1 MKIVK
6 NSDRVQKFQ
15 QGGPAPAPQDPAM
28 APQAQPEGQ
37 GGDPLM
43 EIANIFMQG
52 LQTQNCEMLAQGAQA
67 FLMLL
72 QQAQGGVEQAPVGE
86 PQGEPVFKKGGK
98 ICGRKKIKKDCN
110 GGKVAK
116 NCGGGSFKKCNG
128 GTMKK

>member
-1 MKIVK
+1 MKLRK
-6 NSDRVQKFQ
+6 YQ
-15 QGGPAPAPQDPAM
+15 QGGPVPAPQDPGM
-28 APQAQPEGQ
+28 APQAQPEAQ

-43 EIANIFMQG
+43 EIAQIFAQG

-72 QQAQGGVEQAPVGE
+72 QQTQGGAEQAAPVGE

-98 ICGRKKIKKDCN
+98 LCGRKKKVKKDCN

-116 NCGGGSFKKCNG
+116 NCGGG
-128 GTMKK
+128 TMKK

>member
-1 MKIVK
+1 M
-6 NSDRVQKFQ
+6 
-15 QGGPAPAPQDPAM
+15 PQDPAQQP
-28 APQAQPEGQ
+28 AAQPQGQ
-37 GGDPLM
+37 DPLLQIA
-43 EIANIFMQG
+43 EIMAQG
-52 LQTQNCEMLAQGAQA
+52 LQTQNCELLAQGAQA

-72 QQAQGGVEQAPVGE
+72 QQAQGGVEQQAPVGE

-98 ICGRKKIKKDCN
+98 ICGRKKKIKKDCN

>member
-1 MKIVK
+1 MKIK
-6 NSDRVQKFQ
+6 KFQ
-15 QGGPAPAPQDPAM
+15 QGGPAPALQDPAM
-28 APQAQPEGQ
+28 APQAQPEAQ

-43 EIANIFMQG
+43 EIAQIMAQG
-52 LQTQNCEMLAQGAQA
+52 LQTQNCELLAQGAQA

-72 QQAQGGVEQAPVGE
+72 QQAQGGAEQAPVGE

-98 ICGRKKIKKDCN
+98 ICGRKKVKKDCS
-110 GGKVAK
+110 GGKVTK

>member
-6 NSDRVQKFQ
+6 KYQA
-15 QGGPAPAPQDPAM
+15 GGSVPMPQDPAQQP
-28 APQAQPEGQ
+28 AAQPN
-37 GGDPLM
+37 GGEQDPLLQIA
-43 EIANIFMQG
+43 EIMAQG
-52 LQTQNCEMLAQGAQA
+52 LQTQNCELLAQGAQA

-72 QQAQGGVEQAPVGE
+72 QQAQGGAEQQAPVGE

-98 ICGRKKIKKDCN
+98 ICGRKKVKKDCN

>member
-6 NSDRVQKFQ
+6 KLQ
-15 QGGPAPAPQDPAM
+15 QGGPAPAPQDPAN
-28 APQAQPEGQ
+28 APQAQAQPQ
-37 GGDPLM
+37 GGDPLLQ
-43 EIANIFMQG
+43 IAQVFAEG
-52 LQTQNCEMLAQGAQA
+52 LQTQNCELLAQGAQA

-72 QQAQGGVEQAPVGE
+72 QQAQGAQQAPVGE

-98 ICGRKKIKKDCN
+98 ICGRKKKVKKDCD

>member
-1 MKIVK
+1 MKIK
-6 NSDRVQKFQ
+6 RFQ
-15 QGGPAPAPQDPAM
+15 SGGSIPATQDPAN
-28 APQAQPEGQ
+28 APQAQPQGQ

-52 LQTQNCEMLAQGAQA
+52 LQTQNCELLAQGAQA

-72 QQAQGGVEQAPVGE
+72 QQAQRAQQAPVGE

-98 ICGRKKIKKDCN
+98 ICGRKKKVKKDCD

>member
-1 MKIVK
+1 MKVK
-6 NSDRVQKFQ
+6 KFQ
-15 QGGPAPAPQDPAM
+15 QGGAAPAPQDPAM
-28 APQAQPEGQ
+28 APQAQPGGQ

-43 EIANIFMQG
+43 EIAQIFAQG

-72 QQAQGGVEQAPVGE
+72 QQAQGGAEQQAPMGE

-98 ICGRKKIKKDCN
+98 ICGRKKVKKDCN

>member
-6 NSDRVQKFQ
+6 NSDRVQRFQ
-15 QGGPAPAPQDPAM
+15 QGGSTPMPQDPAM
-28 APQAQPEGQ
+28 AQQAQLQ
-37 GGDPLM
+37 GGEDPL
-43 EIANIFMQG
+43 IQVAQLFMQG

-72 QQAQGGVEQAPVGE
+72 QQAQGGRVEPVGE

-98 ICGRKKIKKDCN
+98 LCKRKKVKKDCS

-116 NCGGGSFKKCNG
+116 NCGGG
-128 GTMKK
+128 TMKK

>member
-6 NSDRVQKFQ
+6 KYQA
-15 QGGPAPAPQDPAM
+15 GGSAPMPQDPAQQP
-28 APQAQPEGQ
+28 AAQPN
-37 GGDPLM
+37 GGEQDPLLQIA
-43 EIANIFMQG
+43 EIMAQG
-52 LQTQNCEMLAQGAQA
+52 LQTQNCELLAQGAQA

-72 QQAQGGVEQAPVGE
+72 QQAQGGAEQQAPVGE

-98 ICGRKKIKKDCN
+98 ICGRKKKVKKDCN

>member
-6 NSDRVQKFQ
+6 KFQ
-15 QGGPAPAPQDPAM
+15 AGGQAPMPQDPANQ
-28 APQAQPEGQ
+28 PVAQPDAQEP
-37 GGDPLM
+37 DPLLQV
-43 EIANIFMQG
+43 AQLFMQG

-72 QQAQGGVEQAPVGE
+72 QQAQGGAEQAAPVGE

-98 ICGRKKIKKDCN
+98 LCGRKKNVKKDCN

-116 NCGGGSFKKCNG
+116 NCSGGSFKKCGG

>member
-1 MKIVK
+1 M
-6 NSDRVQKFQ
+6 
-15 QGGPAPAPQDPAM
+15 PAPQDPAN
-28 APQAQPEGQ
+28 APQAQAQPQ
-37 GGDPLM
+37 SGDPLM

-52 LQTQNCEMLAQGAQA
+52 LQTQNCELLAQGAQA

-72 QQAQGGVEQAPVGE
+72 QQAQGAQQAPVGE

-98 ICGRKKIKKDCN
+98 ICGRKKKVKKDCD

>member
-6 NSDRVQKFQ
+6 NSERIQRFQ
-15 QGGPAPAPQDPAM
+15 QGGPAPAPQGPAM

-43 EIANIFMQG
+43 EIAQIFAQG

-72 QQAQGGVEQAPVGE
+72 QQAQGGAEQQAPIGE
-86 PQGEPVFKKGGK
+86 PQGEPVFKKGGVLTARK
-98 ICGRKKIKKDCN
+98 GCKTKKKIKKDCG

-116 NCGGGSFKKCNG
+116 ECDG

>member
-1 MKIVK
+1 MVI
-6 NSDRVQKFQ
+6 RKFQ
-15 QGGPAPAPQDPAM
+15 AGGQTPAPQDPAN
-28 APQAQPEGQ
+28 APQAQAGAQ
-37 GGDPLM
+37 GGDPLLQIA
-43 EIANIFMQG
+43 EIFAQG
-52 LQTQNCEMLAQGAQA
+52 LQTQNCELLAQGAQA

-72 QQAQGGVEQAPVGE
+72 QQAQGGAEQQTPVGE

-98 ICGRKKIKKDCN
+98 ICGRKKVKKDCS

>member
-6 NSDRVQKFQ
+6 NSDRVQRFQ
-15 QGGPAPAPQDPAM
+15 QGGSAPMPQDPAM
-28 APQAQPEGQ
+28 AQQAQPQ
-37 GGDPLM
+37 GGEDPLLQV
-43 EIANIFMQG
+43 AQLFMQG

-72 QQAQGGVEQAPVGE
+72 QQAQGGGAEPVGE

-98 ICGRKKIKKDCN
+98 LCKRKKVKKDCS

-116 NCGGGSFKKCNG
+116 NCGGG
-128 GTMKK
+128 TMKK

>member
-6 NSDRVQKFQ
+6 NVERIQRFQ
-15 QGGPAPAPQDPAM
+15 QGGPAPMPQDPAQQS
-28 APQAQPEGQ
+28 AAQPQGQ
-37 GGDPLM
+37 DPLLQIA
-43 EIANIFMQG
+43 EIMAQG
-52 LQTQNCEMLAQGAQA
+52 LQTQNCELLAQGAQA

-72 QQAQGGVEQAPVGE
+72 QQAQGGAEQQAPVGE

-98 ICGRKKIKKDCN
+98 ICGRKKVKKDCN

>member
-1 MKIVK
+1 MKIK
-6 NSDRVQKFQ
+6 KFQ
-15 QGGPAPAPQDPAM
+15 QGGPAPAPQGPTM

-43 EIANIFMQG
+43 EIAQIFIQG

-72 QQAQGGVEQAPVGE
+72 QQAQGGAEQAAPVGE

-98 ICGRKKIKKDCN
+98 LCGRKKKVKKDCN

-116 NCGGGSFKKCNG
+116 NCGGGSFKKCGG

>member
-1 MKIVK
+1 MPAEAME
-6 NSDRVQKFQ
+6 Q
-15 QGGPAPAPQDPAM
+15 APAQQ
-28 APQAQPEGQ
+28 APQ

-43 EIANIFMQG
+43 EIAQIFMQG
-52 LQTQNCEMLAQGAQA
+52 LQTQNCELLAQGAQA

-72 QQAQGGVEQAPVGE
+72 QQAQGAEQAPVGE

-98 ICGRKKIKKDCN
+98 ICGRKKVK
-110 GGKVAK
+110 K

>member
-1 MKIVK
+1 MKLRK
-6 NSDRVQKFQ
+6 YQA
-15 QGGPAPAPQDPAM
+15 GGSAPVPEDPGM

-43 EIANIFMQG
+43 EIAQIFVQG

-72 QQAQGGVEQAPVGE
+72 QQAQGGADQAAPVGE

-98 ICGRKKIKKDCN
+98 LCGRKKKVKKDCN

-116 NCGGGSFKKCNG
+116 NCSG

>member
-1 MKIVK
+1 MPTSPE
-6 NSDRVQKFQ
+6 NQ
-15 QGGPAPAPQDPAM
+15 PA
-28 APQAQPEGQ
+28 AQPNGGGQ
-37 GGDPLM
+37 DPLM
-43 EIANIFMQG
+43 QIAQIFMEG
-52 LQTQNCEMLAQGAQA
+52 LQTQNCELLAQGAQA

-72 QQAQGGVEQAPVGE
+72 QQAQGAQQAPVGE

-98 ICGRKKIKKDCN
+98 ICGRKKKVKKDCD

>member
-6 NSDRVQKFQ
+6 KFQ
-15 QGGPAPAPQDPAM
+15 AGGQAPMPQDPANQ
-28 APQAQPEGQ
+28 PVAQPGAQEQ
-37 GGDPLM
+37 DPLLS
-43 EIANIFMQG
+43 IAQIFMQG
-52 LQTQNCEMLAQGAQA
+52 LQTQNCELLAQGAQA

-72 QQAQGGVEQAPVGE
+72 QQAQGAQQAPVGE

-98 ICGRKKIKKDCN
+98 ICGRKKKVKKDCD

>member
-6 NSDRVQKFQ
+6 KFQ
-15 QGGPAPAPQDPAM
+15 AGGSVPGPVAPENQPAAQPNGGNQDPLLSI
-28 APQAQPEGQ
+28 AQVFAE
-37 GGDPLM
+37 
-43 EIANIFMQG
+43 G
-52 LQTQNCEMLAQGAQA
+52 LQTQNCELLAQGAQA

-72 QQAQGGVEQAPVGE
+72 QQAQGAQQAPVGE

-98 ICGRKKIKKDCN
+98 ICGRKKKVKKDCD

>member
-1 MKIVK
+1 MKVK
-6 NSDRVQKFQ
+6 KFQ

-37 GGDPLM
+37 GGDPLLQIA
-43 EIANIFMQG
+43 EIFAQG

-72 QQAQGGVEQAPVGE
+72 QQAQGGAEQQAPVGE

-98 ICGRKKIKKDCN
+98 ICGRKKVKKDCN

-116 NCGGGSFKKCNG
+116 NCGGGSFKKCGG

>member
-6 NSDRVQKFQ
+6 KFQ
-15 QGGPAPAPQDPAM
+15 AGGNAPMPNSPENQPAAQPNGGGQDPLLQIAEIM
-28 APQAQPEGQ
+28 A
-37 GGDPLM
+37 
-43 EIANIFMQG
+43 QG
-52 LQTQNCEMLAQGAQA
+52 LQTQNCELLAQGAQA

-72 QQAQGGVEQAPVGE
+72 QQAQGAQQAPVGE

-98 ICGRKKIKKDCN
+98 ICGRKKKVKKDCD

>member
-6 NSDRVQKFQ
+6 KYQA
-15 QGGPAPAPQDPAM
+15 GGSAPMPTSPENQPA
-28 APQAQPEGQ
+28 AQPQGQ
-37 GGDPLM
+37 GGDPLLQ
-43 EIANIFMQG
+43 IAQIFAEG
-52 LQTQNCEMLAQGAQA
+52 LQTQNCELLAQGAQA

-72 QQAQGGVEQAPVGE
+72 QQAQGAQQAPVGE

-98 ICGRKKIKKDCN
+98 ICGRKKKVKKDCD

>member
-6 NSDRVQKFQ
+6 KFQ
-15 QGGPAPAPQDPAM
+15 AGGQAPMPQDPVNQ
-28 APQAQPEGQ
+28 PVAQPSAQEQ
-37 GGDPLM
+37 DPLLQV
-43 EIANIFMQG
+43 AQLFMQG
-52 LQTQNCEMLAQGAQA
+52 LQTQNCELLAQGAQA

-72 QQAQGGVEQAPVGE
+72 QQAQGAQQAPVGK

-98 ICGRKKIKKDCN
+98 ICGRKKKVKKDCD

>member
-6 NSDRVQKFQ
+6 KYQA
-15 QGGPAPAPQDPAM
+15 GGSAPMPAPENQPIAQPNEGQDPLLQIAEIM
-28 APQAQPEGQ
+28 A
-37 GGDPLM
+37 
-43 EIANIFMQG
+43 QG

-72 QQAQGGVEQAPVGE
+72 QQAQAGAEQVAPVGE

-98 ICGRKKIKKDCN
+98 LCGRKKKVKKDCN

-116 NCGGGSFKKCNG
+116 NCGGG
-128 GTMKK
+128 TMKK

>member
-1 MKIVK
+1 M
-6 NSDRVQKFQ
+6 
-15 QGGPAPAPQDPAM
+15 PQDPAQQP
-28 APQAQPEGQ
+28 AAQPQGQ
-37 GGDPLM
+37 DPLLQIA
-43 EIANIFMQG
+43 EIMAQG
-52 LQTQNCEMLAQGAQA
+52 LQTQNCELLAQGAQA

-72 QQAQGGVEQAPVGE
+72 QQAQGGAEQQAPVGE

-98 ICGRKKIKKDCN
+98 ICGRKKVKKDCN